1 MFSISFSNNFYYFL
15 CDIKENLI
23 AKILLDYNY
32 CIKSEYS
39 FIDINPKDKVT
50 FLTTDKVN
58 KLHLSDDKYSSS
70 SASNFVDNNRQ
81 STGPIYNNMLRTE
94 IKIGRIIKKIFEQE
108 KFDTLFKDYR
118 EYHKELKSFD
128 ELLEELTIAY
138 KCQTKKIYDTNFD
151 SKIVLLS
158 GEDIKKWYDESN
170 YVPPNKTKG
179 SLHESCMRHS
189 KCVDFLNIYSKNPEV
204 CQMLIFKEEDKISMR
219 ALVWKLT
226 NGKTYMDRIYSA
238 TNSDTKIFEDYAKKN
253 NWLYYVSAMSDS
265 SAQNEL
271 VTEVKH
277 TDFIYYP
284 YMDTFMHHNVKDKK
298 LSFLVKNLN
307 TGVIRLRSQGGGW
320 S

>member
-32 CIKSEYS
+32 SLKSEYS

-81 STGPIYNNMLRTE
+81 QTGPIYNNMLRTE
-94 IKIGRIIKKIFEQE
+94 IKIGRLIKKIFEQE
-108 KFDTLFKDYR
+108 IFENTFK
-118 EYHKELKSFD
+118 EYSKYLNVLKSFD
-128 ELLEELTIAY
+128 ELLEELTTAY
-138 KCQTKKIYDTNFD
+138 KCQTKRLFDENFD
-151 SKIVLLS
+151 SKIILLS

-170 YVPPNKTKG
+170 YVLPNKTKG
-179 SLHESCMRHS
+179 SLHESCMRFS
-189 KCVDFLNIYSKNPEV
+189 KCSDYLEFYSQNPEV

-238 TNSDTKIFEDYAKKN
+238 TNSDVKIFEDYAKKN
-253 NWLYYVSAMSDS
+253 NWLYYTSAMSDS
-265 SAQNEL
+265 SKQNEL

-277 TDFIYYP
+277 SIFNYYP
-284 YMDTFMHHNVKDKK
+284 YMDTFMYYNVKDKK
-298 LSFLVKNLN
+298 LSFLIKNDN
-307 TGVIRLRSQGGGW
+307 TKIIRLRSQDGGW
-320 S
+320 V

>member
-1 MFSISFSNNFYYFL
+1 MFNISFSNNFYYFL

-32 CIKSEYS
+32 SLKSEYS

-70 SASNFVDNNRQ
+70 SASNFVDNNRH
-81 STGPIYNNMLRTE
+81 STSSIYNNMLRTE

-108 KFDTLFKDYR
+108 KFGNLFKDYR
-118 EYHKELKSFD
+118 EHYKELKSFD

-151 SKIVLLS
+151 SKIVILS

-179 SLHESCMRHS
+179 SLHESCMRYS
-189 KCVDFLNIYSKNPEV
+189 KCADFLNIYSKNPEV

-226 NGKTYMDRIYSA
+226 NSKTYMDRIYSA

-298 LSFLVKNLN
+298 LSFLIKNLN